1 MQSFGA
7 TSTTVGSEIERVRR
21 LRTPPYPRFVS
32 RAIWAAAFMRVRQW
46 DRALDD
52 LQGTQERELGRLLR
66 PAVHTEFGRRHGFG
80 SIRSYDDFRRNVPIG
95 DYDAFSPY
103 IERMRQ
109 GEKGLLVPEL
119 IRYFG
124 NSSGASNQGRSK
136 FLPISERQIR
146 AQRGSGAD
154 ALYRYLA
161 WRGEDDFAGGY
172 TLGLLPPFSMK
183 PEGPVY
189 ITTNPSLQYQR
200 TPAFV
205 RPLQLPDADIGR
217 MTDYDDKLV
226 KIAERYLDHDV
237 RAVTGTTCW
246 FSILFDKLIAA
257 ARSRGRR
264 VHTVREI
271 WPNLRVLLGGG
282 VAADPYLPVIRER
295 VGRDDVVL
303 VDTYNATEGGIFA
316 TSDFDGE
323 PGMRVIPDRGVF
335 YELVPVEDV
344 GSDTP
349 RRVPLWEV
357 ERDRLYAI
365 HVTTPSGLYAY
376 RLGDLVRFPSTDP
389 LRIEFAGRLSG
400 CLSTTQEL
408 TTHLEVQRAMDH
420 ALERFPGVTT
430 VDYAA
435 AADVGVD
442 GTAKARYVVFAEF
455 DAGAAPNDP
464 GAFAAAFDA
473 GLQRENRVYR
483 EHRADD
489 TAILAPTLV
498 ALPPGTVARFMED
511 VGHGNVQTKFPRI
524 LDDVKKERLRS
535 YVGRQGS

>member
-1 MQSFGA
+1 MQSNGT
-7 TSTTVGSEIERVRR
+7 TSVASGGESERARS
-21 LRTPPYPRFVS
+21 LRKPPYPRFVG
-32 RAIWAAAFMRVRQW
+32 RALWAAAFFRVRQW
-46 DRALDD
+46 DRGLEQ
-52 LQGTQERELGRLLR
+52 LREVQERELQRILR
-66 PAVHTEFGRRHGFG
+66 PAAGTEFGRRHGFA
-80 SIRSYDDFRRNVPIG
+80 SIRSYDDFRRNVPTG

-109 GEKGLLVPEL
+109 GERGLLVPEL

-124 NSSGASNQGRSK
+124 NSSGSSTQGRSK

-146 AQRGSGAD
+146 AQRGSARD
-154 ALYRYLA
+154 ALYRYLV
-161 WRGEDDFAGGY
+161 WRGEDDFTAGF
-172 TLGLLPPFSMK
+172 TLGLLPPFSMR
-183 PEGPVY
+183 PEGPVF

-200 TPAFV
+200 APAFV
-205 RPLQLPDADIGR
+205 RPLQLPEKAIGR

-226 KIAERYLDHDV
+226 RIAERYLDHDV

-257 ARSRGRR
+257 ARARGRR
-264 VHTVREI
+264 VSTVREI

-295 VGRDDVVL
+295 VGRDDVTL

-316 TSDFDGE
+316 ASDFEGG
-323 PGMRVIPDRGVF
+323 PGLRMIPDRGVF
-335 YELVPVEDV
+335 FEFVPVEDV
-344 GSDTP
+344 DADAP

-408 TTHLEVQRAMDH
+408 TTHVEVQRGMDH
-420 ALERFPGVTT
+420 ALTRFPGLTT
-430 VDYAA
+430 VDYGA

-442 GTAKARYVVFAEF
+442 GTAKARYVLFVEFAGE
-455 DAGAAPNDP
+455 GPSDP
-464 GAFAAAFDA
+464 TSFAQAFDE
-473 GLQRENRVYR
+473 GLQSANRVYR
-483 EHRADD
+483 EHRTDE
-489 TAILAPTLV
+489 TAILPPELV
-498 ALPPGTVARFMED
+498 VMPPGTVARFMAA
-511 VGHGNVQTKFPRI
+511 VGGGNVQTKFPRI
-524 LDDVKKERLRS
+524 LDDDKKERLRAE
-535 YVGRQGS
+535 VVRRGS